1 MSTRKPSRK
10 TARLPTRFGSFRI
23 CVVPD
28 PAAAGTVVLTRGTSP
43 KRGIP
48 LVRLHSECVTG
59 DALGSLRCDCGEQ
72 LAAALSAIQQAESGM
87 LLYLRGQEGRGIG
100 LVNKIR
106 AYHLQDQGLDT
117 VDANLALGLPV
128 DLRDYSPAAYVL
140 RGLGVTRI
148 RLLTNNPAKCAALK
162 GLGIDVVERVPLEVV
177 PNPSNAAYL
186 RVKAVRM
193 GHDLSAFR
201 EAPETASP
209 IPGSAPDGRR
219 PSVTI
224 HYAQTLDGR
233 IATRT
238 GNSQWVSGDA
248 SLRLAHRLRAEHD
261 AVLVGVG
268 TVLADN
274 PKLTVRHVPGRNPVR
289 VVLDSS
295 LRLPVDSA
303 LLTDGAA
310 TTIVVTTRR
319 ASKAQ
324 VAAIGGAGG
333 VVLVVPDD
341 GEGRVD
347 MRVALNRL
355 RALGVR
361 SVLIEGG
368 SAVIT
373 SALRLGLADRLVVC
387 IAPKLVGTGIDA
399 VGDLGILRLT
409 EATGFDGARFHQL
422 GDDVIFEGRIQPDIQ
437 SRGEALWRERQAPF
451 GFHAL
456 GP

>member
-1 MSTRKPSRK
+1 MRG
-10 TARLPTRFGSFRI
+10 ARLPTRFGSFRI
-23 CVVPD
+23 SVPGD
-28 PAAAGTVVLTRGTSP
+28 PAAVGTVVLTHGTP
-43 KRGIP
+43 GQAGIP

-72 LAAALSAIQQAESGM
+72 LAAALAAIQRAESGI
-87 LLYLRGQEGRGIG
+87 LLYLRGHEGRGIG
-100 LVNKIR
+100 LANKIR

-140 RGLGVTRI
+140 RQLGITKV
-148 RLLTNNPAKCAALK
+148 RLLTNNPAKCVALAQF
-162 GLGIDVVERVPLEVV
+162 GIEVVERVALEVI

-186 RVKAVRM
+186 RVKAMKM
-193 GHDLSAFR
+193 GHALSAFADR
-201 EAPETASP
+201 TEVAAP
-209 IPGSAPDGRR
+209 APDFIADGER
-219 PSVTI
+219 PLVTV

-238 GNSQWVSGDA
+238 GNSQWVSGEA
-248 SLRLAHRLRAEHD
+248 SLRLAHQLRAEHD

-274 PKLTVRHVPGRNPVR
+274 PKLTVRHVRGRNPVR

-295 LRLPVDSA
+295 LKLPVESE

-310 TTIVVTTRR
+310 TTIVITTRR

-324 VAAIGGAGG
+324 VAAVGGAGG
-333 VVLVVPDD
+333 LVLVVPDD
-341 GEGRVD
+341 GDGRVD
-347 MRVALNRL
+347 LRFALHRL
-355 RALGVR
+355 HGLGVR

-373 SALRLGLADRLVVC
+373 SALRSGLADRLVVC
-387 IAPKLVGTGIDA
+387 IAPKVVGAGIEA
-399 VGDLGILRLT
+399 VGDLGIRRLT
-409 EATGFDGARFHQL
+409 EATGFDGISFRQL
-422 GDDVIFEGRIQPDIQ
+422 GDDVIFEGRIQQDIE
-437 SRGEALWRERQAPF
+437 SRAQPPW
-451 GFHAL
+451 
-456 GP
+456 